1 MVPDWELR
9 VGFAGFDLK
18 SRKATIWDSGNG
30 YWSATNLASVG
41 QAVVGVLLHPEETK
55 NRYVWIESFR
65 TSQNETLAALEKAT
79 GEKWTVKHVK
89 CAEQIEEGREAYR
102 KGDPNWFMQLIIGA
116 LFNEEL
122 DVGAD
127 FSKFAKLDNELL
139 GVPTEDIQATV
150 DAVVQERPQFD
161 WVLSDTRRVILTTAA

>member
-1 MVPDWELR
+1 
-9 VGFAGFDLK
+9 
-18 SRKATIWDSGNG
+18 
-30 YWSATNLASVG
+30 
-41 QAVVGVLLHPEETK
+41 
-55 NRYVWIESFR
+55 
-65 TSQNETLAALEKAT
+65 
-79 GEKWTVKHVK
+79 
-89 CAEQIEEGREAYR
+89 
-102 KGDPNWFMQLIIGA
+102 MQLIIGA

-161 WVLSDTRRVILTTAA
+161 WVLSDTRRVILTTATATAA